1 MNKKG
6 MGMNQII
13 KEKRMKLIQELI
25 NGGYKKGEVAKIMNV
40 SLPTVNK
47 YLRGDRY
54 GKKESFEEKYK
65 KRKLPTRLQYYY
77 PIICRYFDIGYSAER
92 VLELKGIPETREIYL
107 EYMKNKKR
115 PSP

>member
-1 MNKKG
+1 
-6 MGMNQII
+6 MNQII

-25 NGGYKKGEVAKIMNV
+25 NEGYAKSEVTKIMNV

-47 YLRGDRY
+47 YLRGDIY
-54 GKKESFEEKYK
+54 GKKDSFEEKYK
-65 KRKLPTRLQYYY
+65 KRKLPEKLQYYY